1 MSAFLLALSAF
12 AASSSS
18 HSNLY
23 SDGACDLPSSVGG
36 GRVANGTSTVL
47 VCSAAAN
54 ETMTCQCIVGSL
66 DCSPCIATLATTHTP
81 TQSLVTSGPASSSGP
96 VPVPPTTPRPTPT
109 TPTANTTAPLPPST
123 PIPVNA
129 SAPTPPA
136 STPPAPTAHKPLP
149 TDYCEWSAATRAPW
163 GPTQREVCC
172 RANGFNGMCR
182 TEDLRSERAACVRG
196 DGDGEACCARH
207 GVRCS
212 RAAYACF
219 GDGGAAD
226 VAGWSTAQRD
236 WCCLESDVGCAH
248 DCRAA
253 ASLMSPAQREYC
265 CRVKGAACTEEWWAQ
280 HTGPAADARCA
291 ARAAHTR
298 RRRLTLRSA
307 AEDALEAPKRVV
319 RGVRLGLLLALRAL
333 RGRPDELRVDAVG
346 VLMAGGVVPPA
357 DKQAH
362 GWAVRVPCAWNE
374 ELYGAEK
381 GADFFDAARRA
392 LALAADDAATAA
404 AQEGVFVD
412 VSVGGDS
419 ADAADRRL
427 AEVDAALADAAEGR
441 GPLSSSN
448 GGLTLAVVPVLQAN
462 ETLSPTAGTAAP
474 APSKDKE
481 ERERAAWMLYVA
493 GVCGTLVVGGIVLLV
508 RRRIMASQ
516 EKKLPKN
523 AALSIDEC
531 EALQSFTRSPT
542 TFTSL

>member
-1 MSAFLLALSAF
+1 MSAFLLTLAALSAS
-12 AASSSS
+12 SSSS
-18 HSNLY
+18 HSNQH
-23 SDGACDLPSSVGG
+23 SDDACELPSILGG
-36 GRVANGTSTVL
+36 GRVANGTSAVL
-47 VCSAAAN
+47 ECAAVAN
-54 ETMTCQCIVGSL
+54 ETMTCQCLIGSL
-66 DCSPCIATLATTHTP
+66 DCSPCAATLSTTHTP
-81 TQSLVTSGPASSSGP
+81 AQSLATAGPAP
-96 VPVPPTTPRPTPT
+96 VPTTAQPSAAPAANT
-109 TPTANTTAPLPPST
+109 TTNTTAPLPP
-123 PIPVNA
+123 
-129 SAPTPPA
+129 PTPATVATVAPSPVPA
-136 STPPAPTAHKPLP
+136 THKPLP
-149 TDYCEWSAATRAPW
+149 TDYCEWSAATHAPW

-182 TEDLRSERAACVRG
+182 TEDLRAERAACVRG
-196 DGDGEACCARH
+196 EGDAEVCCARH

-212 RAAYACF
+212 RAAYDCF

-226 VAGWSTAQRD
+226 VAGWSAAQRD

-248 DCRAA
+248 SCLEA

-265 CRVKGAACTEEWWAQ
+265 CRVKGAACTEAWWAQ
-280 HTGPAADARCA
+280 HTGPAAEAQCA

-307 AEDALEAPKRVV
+307 AEDAVEAPKRVI
-319 RGVRLGLLLALRAL
+319 RGVRLGLLLALPEL
-333 RGRPDELRVDAVG
+333 RERPDELRVDAVG

-357 DKQAH
+357 DKQAN
-362 GWAVRVPCAWNE
+362 GWAVQVPCAWNE

-392 LALAADDAATAA
+392 LVLSADDAATAA

-412 VSVGGDS
+412 VSVGGAS
-419 ADAADRRL
+419 ADAAERRL

-493 GVCGTLVVGGIVLLV
+493 GVCGTLVVGGILLLV
-508 RRRIMASQ
+508 RRRIIASQ

-531 EALQSFTRSPT
+531 EALQTFTRSPT